1 MNKLAKKIKV
11 LLGMVKEEFE
21 KAVLADGSEVSF
33 DALEINREVY
43 DAEGNPLSAG
53 EYTLEDGTKIEVDE
67 NGVIKEIEKADGE
80 TEKEEVVE
88 EMAEEEV
95 VETET
100 TETETET
107 TETESTEPDKIAEL
121 ESRVAALE
129 QAQNDLYE
137 MVLKLAENQRDSEEK
152 VEETIQEFSKIKSEP
167 QTAPLHFGSEKRE
180 DEKLTAVDRFLAMK
194 HNK

>member
-43 DAEGNPLSAG
+43 DAEGNPLPAG
-53 EYTLEDGTKIEVDE
+53 EYTLEDGTKVTVDE

-95 VETET
+95 KTET

-137 MVLKLAENQRDSEEK
+137 MVLKLAENQRDNEEK
-152 VEETIQEFSKIKSEP
+152 VEETIQEFSKIKGEP
-167 QTAPLHFGSEKRE
+167 QTAPLHFGSEKKE
-180 DEKLTAVDRFLAMK
+180 DEKLTAVDKFLALK